1 MTEQNDKGKQGK
13 GAEKKS
19 AKSTSKKKQAKKRIP
34 YLSCPEGL
42 DLKTWQIQLRR
53 QAARDEKLSIKC
65 VDEERFPGEYSVLNL
80 QSASIV
86 INMDLPWN
94 PAVLEQRIARIYRI
108 GQQKNIQVINL
119 VSADT
124 FEEDMLGKLRFK
136 SSMFEGVLDGGEDT
150 IFASESRFQKMME
163 ELSETMNVQEDTH
176 AEGATINVNEEEP
189 AASESEH
196 DTVISELEMSE
207 RKRQPVHPNQ
217 LVEQGISFFAGLA
230 ETLKSPEATKQ
241 LVDNIVEKNPDTG
254 ETHIR
259 IPVPDKN
266 TVVQLFDL
274 VGKLFASK

>member
-1 MTEQNDKGKQGK
+1 
-13 GAEKKS
+13 
-19 AKSTSKKKQAKKRIP
+19 
-34 YLSCPEGL
+34 
-42 DLKTWQIQLRR
+42 
-53 QAARDEKLSIKC
+53 
-65 VDEERFPGEYSVLNL
+65 
-80 QSASIV
+80 
-86 INMDLPWN
+86 
-94 PAVLEQRIARIYRI
+94 
-108 GQQKNIQVINL
+108 
-119 VSADT
+119 
-124 FEEDMLGKLRFK
+124 MLGKLRFK

-176 AEGATINVNEEEP
+176 AEGVTINVNEEEP

-196 DTVISELEMSE
+196 DTVISELEDMEERNPEEAATASNMEDGGQPELEMSE